1 MNFIQNEIQNFIK
14 YSVPDI
20 SKWSTENLG
29 GEHFQVIKAS
39 TNDSESA
46 SLIGLAFD
54 YYARIETAKHSGI
67 NLKQFC
73 NFKAEEAIVKLWNNK
88 YRQLCRAVM
97 NRYNWSLAVI
107 DEYIRGNESQKHKLA
122 EICLFLAKMEHYAR
136 GDGLSKDMLDSSR
149 KDITSDIET
158 LVGAYDEYVLDSIK
172 ERSNIVFNPKFKCY
186 SMADGDLA
194 IGNTL
199 IDFKTSRRTDN
210 IDGHLEQI
218 WKYMLLSKIDNMN
231 GVKTLDISKITLY
244 YARFARTIS
253 YEACGSEVMEHAK
266 NLRDILNKYSKCLNM
281 CRK

>member
-67 NLKQFC
+67 ILKQFC

-88 YRQLCRAVM
+88 YKQLCRAVM
-97 NRYNWSLAVI
+97 NRYYWSLAVI

-231 GVKTLDISKITLY
+231 GVETLDINKITLY

-253 YEACGSEVMEHAK
+253 YEACDSEVMEHAK
-266 NLRDILNKYSKCLNM
+266 NLMGILNKYSKCLNV